1 MKIGL
6 NPAPPGNPAPGR
18 KFGVGRLEG
27 DQFDDDSGGGGG
39 GRAILAALH
48 LTSR

>member
-6 NPAPPGNPAPGR
+6 NPPPPGNPASGPGR
-18 KFGVGRLEG
+18 KFGAGRLEG
-27 DQFDDDSGGGGG
+27 DQFDDDSGCD

-48 LTSR
+48 